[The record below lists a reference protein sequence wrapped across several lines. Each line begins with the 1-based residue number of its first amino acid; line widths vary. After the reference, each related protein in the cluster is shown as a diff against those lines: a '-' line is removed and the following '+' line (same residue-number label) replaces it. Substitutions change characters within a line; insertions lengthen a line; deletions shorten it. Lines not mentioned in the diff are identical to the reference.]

1 LANFANFAG
10 IHGRGK
16 DFTAMTLQRLLQVGC
31 ALFLTVLLF
40 ASVAMSQTETATI
53 SGLITDST
61 GAVVLGAEVKLQSVE
76 RGTANSTTT
85 NTVGIYVFASVHPG
99 QYHLTVHKPGFKQ
112 VDFLGLI
119 VNVQDHIEQN
129 VRLQVGSVAESVTV
143 EASAV
148 HVNTTDATVSTVVD
162 RQFAEN
168 LPMNGRSFQ
177 TLIYLTP
184 GVTLANGGGG
194 WAQGQITVNGQR
206 AASNYWMVDGVSGN
220 IGMSAW
226 YTQGNGS
233 SGSLG
238 SFNTLGG
245 TSSLVSVD
253 ALQEFRIQTSTY
265 APEFGRTP
273 GGQIS
278 ILTRSGTNRFHGT
291 AFDYFRNSVLDATDW
306 FAKANNL
313 PKAQERQNDFGGTF
327 SGPIIKDKTFFFFSY
342 EGLRLRQ
349 PLTELTTV
357 PDIAARQNSNPVV
370 QPFMN
375 AFPVPNP
382 GAADVGPGIAPFN
395 ASFSDPSTLDAFSLR
410 VDHALTKTL
419 NLFGRYNYSPSW
431 YSERGYFS
439 SLNTIYD
446 ANIAVKTLT
455 LGVAWSKSSA
465 VVNDFHFNHSSSG
478 GATAARMD
486 TFGGGAVA
494 PGAAQ
499 LVRPYTLQNGSF
511 TLSFFDG
518 PTTSYSE
525 GANGNNVQRQY
536 NLVDS
541 LSIQKGSHGLR
552 FGVDARRL
560 APVFRPAQYG
570 QQSAFNTVADAE
582 GATPNLSFSYV
593 IATKPVTLLYH
604 NLGVFAQDTWRITPR
619 LTATYGL
626 RWDIDFAPS
635 TKNGPSLNAVTGFN
649 LNDLSNLALLPAGTP
664 AYATKYGN
672 VAPRI
677 GVAYQI
683 SQNQNRALVLRG
695 GFGVFYDL
703 ASSEVGNGVNFY
715 YPFEAASFLSGGVF
729 PLPASVAAYPAFT
742 PPGPGSASTLWA
754 MDPNLNEPYTLQWN
768 VALEQALGE
777 SQTLTVSYVGSS
789 GKRLLATEAVN
800 VPNPNIAFAQLV
812 GNAGFS
818 SYNALQVQFQRR
830 LSRGLQVLTSYTW
843 GHSIDTGSY
852 GEYTNG
858 SLTNLDAN
866 KGNSDF
872 DIRHTLSGA
881 LTYDIPSPKVN
892 AFIKAI
898 VGGWSTENIF
908 QVHSAMPVDIADSKF
923 FFLTKQQNQLFFR
936 PDVVPGQP
944 LYLHSSKYPGGR
956 AINPAALTDP
966 PVDPATGNPTRQGNL
981 GRNSLKA
988 FGLTQWDFAVHRDFP
1003 IREFLKLQFR
1013 AEMFNVLNHPNFA
1026 PPNSTLGISD
1036 PYFGQST
1043 QMLGQFLSAGAA
1055 GAGGFSALYQI
1066 GGPRSIQLALKLSF

>member
-1 LANFANFAG
+1 
-10 IHGRGK
+10 
-16 DFTAMTLQRLLQVGC
+16 MTLMRLLRFG
-31 ALFLTVLLF
+31 LGFVLAGLCF
-40 ASVAMSQTETATI
+40 TRAAMGQTETATI
-53 SGLITDST
+53 SGLVTDAT
-61 GAVVLGAEVKLQSVE
+61 GAVVPGVAVRLLSVE
-76 RGTANSTTT
+76 RGIANSVTT
-85 NTVGIYVFASVHPG
+85 NNVGIYVFASVHPG
-99 QYHLTVHKPGFKQ
+99 QYQLIVHKPGFKQ

-129 VRLQVGSVAESVTV
+129 FRLQVGSVAESVTV

-148 HVNTTDATVSTVVD
+148 YVNTTDATVSTIID

-226 YTQGNGS
+226 ATPGNGS

-238 SFNTLGG
+238 SFNTQGG
-245 TSSLVSVD
+245 TSSLVSID

-278 ILTRSGTNRFHGT
+278 ILTRSGTNQFHGT
-291 AFDYFRNSVLDATDW
+291 AFDYFRNSVLDATGW
-306 FAKANNL
+306 FANANSL
-313 PKAQERQNDFGGTF
+313 PKAEERQNDFGGTF
-327 SGPIIKDKTFFFFSY
+327 SGRVIKDKTFFFFSY

-357 PDIAARQNSNPVV
+357 PDMAARQKSNLEV

-375 AFPVPNP
+375 AFPLPNP
-382 GAADVGPGIAPFN
+382 GAADILPGIAPFN
-395 ASFSDPSTLDAFSLR
+395 ASFSNPSTLDAFGLR

-419 NLFGRYNYSPSW
+419 NLFGRYDYSPSW
-431 YSERGYFS
+431 DSERGYFS
-439 SLNTIYD
+439 SLNTIYH
-446 ANIAVKTLT
+446 ANLAVKTLT

-465 VVNDFHFNHSSSG
+465 VVNDFHFNYSSSG
-478 GATAARMD
+478 GATAAHMD

-511 TLSFFDG
+511 TLSLFAG
-518 PTTSYSE
+518 TNTSYSE
-525 GANGNNVQRQY
+525 GANGNNVQHQY

-560 APVFRPAQYG
+560 SPVFRPVQYA
-570 QQSAFNTVADAE
+570 QQSVFNSVADAE

-593 IATKPVTLLYH
+593 TATKPVTVLYH

-619 LTATYGL
+619 FTATYGL

-635 TKNGPSLNAVTGFN
+635 TENGPSLNAVMGFN
-649 LNDLSNLALLPAGTP
+649 LNNLSNLALLPAGTP
-664 AYATKYGN
+664 PYGTRYGN

-683 SQNQNRALVLRG
+683 SQNQNRALVLRA

-703 ASSEVGNGVNFY
+703 ASSEVGNGVSFY
-715 YPFEAASFLSGGVF
+715 YPFAAASFANGGVF

-754 MDPNLNEPYTLQWN
+754 MDPKLNEPYTLEWN
-768 VALEQALGE
+768 AALEQALGE

-789 GKRLLATEAVN
+789 GKRLLATEV
-800 VPNPNIAFAQLV
+800 VSLPNPNIAFAQLL

-830 LSRGLQVLTSYTW
+830 LSRGLQVLASYTW

-858 SLTNLDAN
+858 SLTNLNAN

-892 AFIKAI
+892 AFIKTIA
-898 VGGWSTENIF
+898 GGWSTENIF
-908 QVHSAMPVDIADSKF
+908 QVHSAMPVDITDATF
-923 FFLTKQQNQLFFR
+923 LFLTKQQNALSFR
-936 PDVVPGQP
+936 PDVVPGRP
-944 LYLHSSKYPGGR
+944 LYLHGSIYPGGR

-981 GRNSLKA
+981 GRNALQG

-1003 IREFLKLQFR
+1003 IRESLKLQFR

-1026 PPNSTLGISD
+1026 PPNSQMGISD
-1036 PYFGQST
+1036 PFFGQST
-1043 QMLGQFLSAGAA
+1043 QMLGQFLSGGAA
-1055 GAGGFSALYQI
+1055 GSGGFSALYQI